1 LLFQRSQD
9 VYIIS
14 YLQLNC
20 NASLSTIIKWTIK
33 QCAPYCS
40 IGIPLDQ
47 SIVTTHSEL
56 FIPAKILSD
65 GIYELQLNVTMTA
78 SPNLTSSASVY
89 IKINPSN
96 ITVNLAPLGTS
107 MIKHGYQQ
115 NLILNPGAYSIDPD
129 TNTFNKSVR
138 HYWCI

>member
-1 LLFQRSQD
+1 
-9 VYIIS
+9 
-14 YLQLNC
+14 
-20 NASLSTIIKWTIK
+20 
-33 QCAPYCS
+33 
-40 IGIPLDQ
+40 LDQ

-129 TNTFNKSVR
+129 ANTFNKSVR

>member
-1 LLFQRSQD
+1 M
-9 VYIIS
+9 S

-33 QCAPYCS
+33 QCSPGCTNK
-40 IGIPLDQ
+40 IQLDQ
-47 SIVTTHSEL
+47 SIVTTQSEL

-65 GIYELQLNVTMTA
+65 VTYELQLNVTMTA
-78 SPNLTSSASVY
+78 SPNLNSSASVY

-107 MIKHGYQQ
+107 MIKHGYHQ
-115 NLILNPGAYSIDPD
+115 NLVLNPGAYSVDPD

-138 HYWCI
+138 HYFYI